1 MSQDPHEILD
11 SPNPLPLLPKL
22 TQGTAWH
29 FTGAAGFLGIIES
42 RELLASSA
50 RVMNDTSELAY
61 GAGIIRQEWDKLNE
75 TPLRND
81 VLRLLKPVF
90 DDEGLAI
97 KVLKRLH
104 VVSACEG
111 TNSMYQWLGYAQPD
125 GYAIGLDMAGRWEA
139 VHDGEPGEEEA
150 QAGLDEDGYLSRLP
164 VGWFD
169 VIYAQE
175 EQRAAARALLEWMT
189 TINAKQA
196 LERPDGPDGPRA
208 FLRAQLQTL
217 MALFKD
223 PAFEAEREVR
233 FLVERHFSPGGG
245 KGFVR
250 FRSRGSTIIPALP
263 VARRMDSDA
272 DSPRNRYGQQPDG
285 PYEMP
290 VTGVEVGPNTGPWA
304 ADIAKQVLDSAG
316 IYWIEPQRSLLP
328 RLAT

>member
-1 MSQDPHEILD
+1 MSQEPHEILD
-11 SPNPLPLLPKL
+11 SPNPLPVLPKL

-42 RELLASSA
+42 RQLLASSA

-61 GAGIIRQEWDKLNE
+61 GALVIRQEWDELNKS
-75 TPLRND
+75 PLHND
-81 VLRLLKPVF
+81 VLDLLGPVF
-90 DDEGLAI
+90 DDELAPN
-97 KVLKRLH
+97 VLKRLH
-104 VVSACEG
+104 IISACKG
-111 TNSMYQWLGYAQPD
+111 TDSMYQWLGYAQPD

-150 QAGLDEDGYLSRLP
+150 QAGLDEYGYLSRLHE
-164 VGWFD
+164 GWHD
-169 VIYAQE
+169 VIYTRE
-175 EQRAAARALLEWMT
+175 EQRAATRALLEWMT
-189 TINAKQA
+189 TINARHA
-196 LERPDGPDGPRA
+196 LERLDGPAAPRA

-245 KGFVR
+245 KDYLR
-250 FRSRGSTIIPALP
+250 FRTRGSTIIPALP
-263 VARRMDSDA
+263 VARRIDPDA
-272 DSPRNRYGQQPDG
+272 DSLRNHYGQQPDG
-285 PYEMP
+285 PYELP